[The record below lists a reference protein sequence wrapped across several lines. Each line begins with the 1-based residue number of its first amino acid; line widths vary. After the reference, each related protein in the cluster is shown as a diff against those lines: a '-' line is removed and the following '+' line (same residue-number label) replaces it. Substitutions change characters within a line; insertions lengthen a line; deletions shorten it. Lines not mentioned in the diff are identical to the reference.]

1 MRHFAMNRSL
11 SAVVLTLAA
20 ALATPAALAESAEE
34 IDIKVDAT
42 LETFKSEV
50 QGGQEFLQQA
60 AGVLV
65 FPKVI
70 KAGLIVGG
78 ERGTGAL
85 RVDGKSVGYYSTTAG
100 SIGLQA
106 GAQAKSEVIV
116 FMTAEALAAFQASS
130 GWEAGVDGNIAV
142 VEWGAGQS
150 LTTVD
155 VKDPI
160 VGFIFGNTGLMF
172 DLSFEGSKFN
182 QLDL

>member
-78 ERGTGAL
+78 ERGKGAL